1 MVMVIRRANPA
12 ASRGLRLLVLLWAG
26 LGVMHG
32 AGCGESHEPPREG
45 AVEAVGAA
53 VEVEGES
60 VVESASEAQFLPE
73 LAAELPP
80 EPVLKMGAGFTFDPD
95 AAWFG
100 LEGEALEAVM
110 AADRPRRGT
119 AEQRRAWLQA
129 GAPVSVVHLGER
141 LRIYNLA
148 GQWRPMTVGLVDEEG
163 RPRWT
168 VRLDL
173 PPTGVVRG
181 TVLAL
186 EQASEDEPLNLQLT
200 RPSDWVDG
208 APLRLPLYDRQI
220 GTPSEPMTSE
230 TASALG
236 YGTSTSWKS
245 QGVDGMPAEAF
256 QASGAAAFAA
266 LPGAVMEGKS
276 WSAGTQAVSI
286 AWRTTGWKAAL
297 LADRNTEF
305 ASHGLDE
312 PDETW
317 WIDQVLHKLWEQA
330 ENQRKRADKQPAAE

>member
-1 MVMVIRRANPA
+1 MVMDVRCNSSIVI
-12 ASRGLRLLVLLWAG
+12 SRVRAG
-26 LGVMHG
+26 LKSGLFVLMMG
-32 AGCGESHEPPREG
+32 AAGCGEGPQPQ
-45 AVEAVGAA
+45 AVEAGG
-53 VEVEGES
+53 VEEES
-60 VVESASEAQFLPE
+60 VLQ
-73 LAAELPP
+73 P
-80 EPVLKMGAGFTFDPD
+80 EPRPQPLPLPVLTLGPGFTFDPE
-95 AAWFG
+95 AVWFG
-100 LEGEALEAVM
+100 LEGEALEAVV
-110 AADRPRRGT
+110 AADEPRRGT
-119 AEQRRAWLQA
+119 ADQRRAWLQA
-129 GAPVSVVHLGER
+129 GAPVSVVHLGEQM
-141 LRIYNLA
+141 RIYNLA

-200 RPSDWVDG
+200 NPSDWVDG
-208 APLRLPLYDRQI
+208 APMRLPLYDRQI

-256 QASGAAAFAA
+256 QAPGAAAFAA

-286 AWRTTGWKAAL
+286 GWRTTGWKAAL

-312 PDETW
+312 PDEAW

-330 ENQRKRADKQPAAE
+330 EDRRKQAEVPPSTE